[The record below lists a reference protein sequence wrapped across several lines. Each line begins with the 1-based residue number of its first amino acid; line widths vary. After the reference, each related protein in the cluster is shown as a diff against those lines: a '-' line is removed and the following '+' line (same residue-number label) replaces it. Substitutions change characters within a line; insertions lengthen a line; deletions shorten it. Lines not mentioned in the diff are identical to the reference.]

1 MPEVSWIL
9 LLCESCRP
17 ASLELGI
24 LRARIG
30 QILDRGRIR
39 RPFEAEMNSRAP
51 WIHAACTKRPGSLM
65 PTAVD
70 NRPRYGRHAP
80 KFFNSL
86 PLRFTLGDFAGELTT
101 QLAPNLAFLESDESH
116 PRSRAL

>member
-9 LLCESCRP
+9 LLCESCGSRP
-17 ASLELGI
+17 ENLELGI

-30 QILDRGRIR
+30 QNLDRGRIR

-51 WIHAACTKRPGSLM
+51 WIHAACPNGPGSLM
-65 PTAVD
+65 PTPVD

-86 PLRFTLGDFAGELTT
+86 PLKFTLGFCLRTHNLT
-101 QLAPNLAFLESDESH
+101 S
-116 PRSRAL
+116 